1 MAAQPLRKELHY
13 EEEKNEH
20 TENKKIDG
28 RRGNPR
34 MAILDFLSFFDWLS
48 GHVRNE
54 GFDRHRSE

>member
-1 MAAQPLRKELHY
+1 MAAQPLSEELHY
-13 EEEKNEH
+13 EEEKNGH

-48 GHVRNE
+48 SLVHDE